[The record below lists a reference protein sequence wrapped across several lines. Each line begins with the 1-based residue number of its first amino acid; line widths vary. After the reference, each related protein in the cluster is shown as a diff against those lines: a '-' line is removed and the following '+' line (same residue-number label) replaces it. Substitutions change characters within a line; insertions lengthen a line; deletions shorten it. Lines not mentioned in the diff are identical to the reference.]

1 MITNYFSLQALTAEM
16 NTVIHGGR
24 IYEVFSQR
32 KNELLISIENPSATS
47 ETKSD
52 LTLCVSVEPKLNY
65 IYLRDRVMRARK
77 NSVDLFD
84 DVVQHS
90 VESIG
95 IHQSDRLIV
104 VTLENGKKMLFQIY
118 NTVASN
124 ILLVDENYVIAEA
137 FKNNDILKGTIFKIE
152 EHGPGIDYVENAE
165 SFINKVLQQQNV
177 TIYNALKR
185 TLPLLGP
192 VFCREI
198 LFRSETPEET
208 ITEAAGEN
216 QMLRIHKEIQN
227 LYYQTSHPE
236 PRIYFLQDHQEI
248 FSILPID
255 HLRNKTEKT
264 CATVNEGIK
273 KIIIDKF
280 KESKFSGEKDP
291 IVDKA
296 EQELGRLR
304 QTLNK
309 KAPATSSGPE
319 EYELLGKILLANLP
333 LLKKGMKHIEL
344 HSPIGESS
352 INRIS
357 LDPAL
362 TSVQN
367 AERYFDK
374 AKKAKGAREKSAER
388 LKQLTGKLT
397 WLETL
402 VHTLHRC
409 ETEEDLKKIIEEHK
423 DKLRSMKLIDE
434 QPGREL
440 PPFRIFTVAGGYEVW
455 VGKSSANN
463 DLLTMKYAKPNDLW
477 FHVRG
482 AGGSHTV
489 LKVKGDAQSVPKEA
503 VRQAAGIAAYYSK
516 MRNAGTV
523 PVAYCE
529 RKYVKKPKHLKEGAV
544 LLEREHVVFVKPKLL
559 GNT

>member
-1 MITNYFSLQALTAEM
+1 MITNYFTLQALTAELS
-16 NTVIHGGR
+16 TVIHGGR
-24 IYEVFSQR
+24 IHEVFSQR
-32 KNELLISIENPSATS
+32 KNELLISIENLSSAL
-47 ETKSD
+47 ETQSY
-52 LTLCVSVEPKLNY
+52 LTLCVSVDPKLNY
-65 IYLRDRVMRARK
+65 VYLRDRVTRARK

-84 DVVQHS
+84 DVLQRS
-90 VESIG
+90 IESIG

-104 VTLENGKKMLFQIY
+104 ITLENGKRILFQIY

-124 ILLVDENYVIAEA
+124 ILLVDENYVIVEA
-137 FKNNDILKGTIFKIE
+137 FKNNDKLKGTTYKIE
-152 EHGPGIDYVENAE
+152 EHGPGIDYIGNAE
-165 SFINKVLQQQNV
+165 SFISQVLKQHNV
-177 TIYNALKR
+177 PIYNALKR

-198 LFRSETPEET
+198 LFRSEIAEKT
-208 ITEAAGEN
+208 ITEAVGEN
-216 QMLRIHKEIQN
+216 RMLRMHKEIQN
-227 LYYQTSHPE
+227 LYYQISHPE
-236 PRIYFLQDHQEI
+236 PRINILQDHQEI

-255 HLRNKTEKT
+255 HLRNKTEKICST
-264 CATVNEGIK
+264 INEGIK

-280 KESKFSGEKDP
+280 KKSKFSGEKDP
-291 IVDKA
+291 VLDKA
-296 EQELGRLR
+296 EHELGRLR
-304 QTLNK
+304 QLLSK
-309 KAPATSSGPE
+309 KASAKPSGPE
-319 EYELLGKILLANLP
+319 EYELLGKILIANLP

-344 HSPIGESS
+344 RLPIEESS
-352 INRIS
+352 LIRIS

-362 TSVQN
+362 TPVQN

-374 AKKAKGAREKSAER
+374 AKKAKGAQEESAER
-388 LKQLTGKLT
+388 LKQLTGKQT

-402 VHTLHRC
+402 VDALHRC
-409 ETEEDLKKIIEEHK
+409 ETEEDLKNIIEEHK

-434 QPGREL
+434 PPGREL

-503 VRQAAGIAAYYSK
+503 IRQAAGIAAYYSK